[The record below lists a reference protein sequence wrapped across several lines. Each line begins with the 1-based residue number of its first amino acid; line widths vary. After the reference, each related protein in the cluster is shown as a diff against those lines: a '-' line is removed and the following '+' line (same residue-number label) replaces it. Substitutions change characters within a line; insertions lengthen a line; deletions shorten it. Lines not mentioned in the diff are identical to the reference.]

1 VGGYQGKI
9 LDVNLSSGNIKIKII
24 SQNILREYIG
34 GSGLS
39 AKILYEGT
47 NEKTD
52 PLGPENLLIIHD
64 WSFYGYKIPSSGR
77 HHITAKSPLTGIF
90 GEGDAGGR
98 WGIELKKAGF
108 DGLVIQGKAEKPVYI
123 IINNKDIK
131 NIGC

>member
-1 VGGYQGKI
+1 MRGGYQGKI

-52 PLGPENLLIIHD
+52 PLGPENLLIYMTGP
-64 WSFYGYKIPSSGR
+64 FTGTKVPSSGR

-90 GEGDAGGR
+90 GEGCR
-98 WGIELKKAGF
+98 
-108 DGLVIQGKAEKPVYI
+108 GKM
-123 IINNKDIK
+123 
-131 NIGC
+131 GHRT